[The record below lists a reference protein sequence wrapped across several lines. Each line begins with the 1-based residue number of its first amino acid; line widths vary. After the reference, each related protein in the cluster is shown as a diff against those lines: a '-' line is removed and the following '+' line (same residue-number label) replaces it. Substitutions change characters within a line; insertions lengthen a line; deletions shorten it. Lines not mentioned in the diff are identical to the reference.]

1 MTRDVDCLT
10 TYAYYDSS
18 ALAATTRDVAREAGV
33 SQSTVSRA
41 LNGDPRVAP
50 ETRALIQAAAKRLSY
65 LPNTAARSLITK
77 RTDTI
82 GILIGEITNPFYPQ
96 LVDVLHDEFTLS
108 GFRTVLLNERADAG
122 RADELFPQLQGRFV
136 DGIVIANAMLGAT
149 FVDDFDRQGIPVV
162 LLNRDVDDAHVDR
175 VVSDNVGGGEVA
187 AQTLV
192 ELGHRR
198 IGLIGGPANASTAR
212 DRALGFERGL
222 ARAGLEVAARRVGE
236 FTHQSGYQWCL
247 DLLREPSPPTAIF
260 AANDVIAFGVLDA
273 AKRMGVRV
281 PEDLSV
287 IGYDDIE
294 MAGWELFGLTTV
306 RQPLAQ
312 MAKAAARMLIE
323 RIEGRVV
330 REPARLVFPANLV
343 RRQTTTY
350 A

>member
-1 MTRDVDCLT
+1 
-10 TYAYYDSS
+10 
-18 ALAATTRDVAREAGV
+18 
-33 SQSTVSRA
+33 
-41 LNGDPRVAP
+41 
-50 ETRALIQAAAKRLSY
+50 
-65 LPNTAARSLITK
+65 
-77 RTDTI
+77 
-82 GILIGEITNPFYPQ
+82 
-96 LVDVLHDEFTLS
+96 
-108 GFRTVLLNERADAG
+108 
-122 RADELFPQLQGRFV
+122 
-136 DGIVIANAMLGAT
+136 MLGAT
-149 FVDDFDRQGIPVV
+149 FVDDFHKQGIPVV
-162 LLNRDVDDAHVDR
+162 LLNRDVDDAQVDR
-175 VVSDNVGGGEVA
+175 VVSDNAGGGEVA
-187 AQTLV
+187 ATTLV

-212 DRALGFERGL
+212 DRALGFARGL
-222 ARAGLEVAARRVGE
+222 ARAGLEVAPERRRAGE

>member
-1 MTRDVDCLT
+1 M
-10 TYAYYDSS
+10 
-18 ALAATTRDVAREAGV
+18 
-33 SQSTVSRA
+33 
-41 LNGDPRVAP
+41 
-50 ETRALIQAAAKRLSY
+50 
-65 LPNTAARSLITK
+65 
-77 RTDTI
+77 
-82 GILIGEITNPFYPQ
+82 
-96 LVDVLHDEFTLS
+96 
-108 GFRTVLLNERADAG
+108 
-122 RADELFPQLQGRFV
+122 
-136 DGIVIANAMLGAT
+136 
-149 FVDDFDRQGIPVV
+149 
-162 LLNRDVDDAHVDR
+162 
-175 VVSDNVGGGEVA
+175 
-187 AQTLV
+187 
-192 ELGHRR
+192 
-198 IGLIGGPANASTAR
+198 IGGPANASTAR
-212 DRALGFERGL
+212 DRALGFARGL
-222 ARAGLEVAARRVGE
+222 ARAGLEVAPEHRRAGE

>member
-1 MTRDVDCLT
+1 MN
-10 TYAYYDSS
+10 TYAYYDSGVLS
-18 ALAATTRDVAREAGV
+18 ITTRDVAREAGV

-50 ETRALIQAAAKRLSY
+50 ETRARIEAAAKRLSY
-65 LPNTAARSLITK
+65 LPNSAARSLITK

-82 GILIGEITNPFYPQ
+82 GILIGEITHPFYPQ

-122 RADELFPQLQGRFV
+122 RGADELFPQLQGRFV

-149 FVDDFDRQGIPVV
+149 FVDDLDKQGIPVV

-187 AQTLV
+187 AQTLI

-212 DRALGFERGL
+212 DRALGFERVL
-222 ARAGLEVAARRVGE
+222 ARAGLEVASRRAGE

-247 DLLREPSPPTAIF
+247 ELLREPSPPTAIF

-273 AKRMGVRV
+273 AKRLGVRV

-323 RIEGRVV
+323 RIEGRAV

-343 RRQTTTY
+343 RRHTTTY